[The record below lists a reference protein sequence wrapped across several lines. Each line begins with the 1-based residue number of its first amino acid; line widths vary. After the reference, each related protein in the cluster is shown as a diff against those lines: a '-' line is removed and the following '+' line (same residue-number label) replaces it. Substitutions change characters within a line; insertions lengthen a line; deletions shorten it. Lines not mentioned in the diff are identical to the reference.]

1 MQQATLNLLADMQ
14 VQPATRQNDLMP
26 ETAVANPL
34 APMP

>member
-1 MQQATLNLLADMQ
+1 MQQATLNLLADMH
-14 VQPATRQNDLMP
+14 VQPATRQSDLIP